1 MLRLTISLRPP
12 PSRRPRCLRIGSE
25 SIGRALGGEVVT
37 QDADDAAVTFLP
49 HRSCASATY
58 DLILVLVLVHVGE
71 DEEACL
77 WFSVV
82 FNERR

>member
-1 MLRLTISLRPP
+1 M
-12 PSRRPRCLRIGSE
+12 PSSSSSVRLRIGSE

-37 QDADDAAVTFLP
+37 QDADDAAVTLLS
-49 HRSCASATY
+49 HHSSASATY
-58 DLILVLVLVHVGE
+58 DLVLVLVLVLVHVGE

-82 FNERR
+82 FNK

>member
-1 MLRLTISLRPP
+1 M
-12 PSRRPRCLRIGSE
+12 PSSFSSVRLRIGSE

-37 QDADDAAVTFLP
+37 QDADDAAVTLLS
-49 HRSCASATY
+49 HHSSASATY
-58 DLILVLVLVHVGE
+58 DLVLVLVLVHVGE

-82 FNERR
+82 FNK